1 MPVAAMP
8 TDWILWSGTVGLE
21 SPVPPRIDAAVS
33 NGFRRLSVSPLDVAR
48 ADADGTAPAE
58 LGAMI
63 RDAGLEIV
71 LDPVMN
77 WYPGDGGGQSRFAS
91 FSAEDSLRMCQQVGI
106 VSLTAI
112 GPRQAAGDA
121 GAVADFTESFAALC
135 DRAADLG
142 VQVHLEFMPM
152 SAIADI
158 AAAWAIVRDA
168 DRANGGIVLDTWHF
182 FRGNPDFDLLSTIP
196 GERIFA
202 VQLDDALPTVRGTLR
217 EDTQRRLLPGEGS
230 FDLTRVVR
238 ALAAIGGL
246 NWVGP
251 EVLHPDLAAMPP
263 REAAALAGDLTRAV
277 VRDALA
283 DGAG

>member
-1 MPVAAMP
+1 MRPI
-8 TDWILWSGTVGLE
+8 DWILWSGTVGLE
-21 SPVPPRIDAAVS
+21 SPVPPRIDAAVA
-33 NGFRRLSVSPLDVAR
+33 NGFGRLSVSPLDVAR
-48 ADADGTAPAE
+48 ADADGTAPGE
-58 LGAMI
+58 LGALI
-63 RDAGLEIV
+63 RGAGLEIV

-77 WYPGDGGGQSRFAS
+77 WYPDGGGPGQSRFAS
-91 FSAEDSLRMCQQVGI
+91 FSVDDSLRMCEQLGI

-112 GPRQAAGDA
+112 GPRQAPEDGT
-121 GAVADFTESFAALC
+121 DFTEPFAALC

-152 SAIADI
+152 SAIPDLAT
-158 AAAWAIVRDA
+158 AWDVVRGA
-168 DRANGGIVLDTWHF
+168 DRDNGGIVFDTWHF
-182 FRGNPDFDLLSTIP
+182 FRGVPDFDLLSTIP

-202 VQLDDALPTVRGTLR
+202 VQLDDALPSVRGSLR

-251 EVLHPDLAAMPP
+251 EVLHPDLAAMPA
-263 REAAALAGDLTRAV
+263 RDAAALAGELTRRV
-277 VRDALA
+277 VHDALA
-283 DGAG
+283 DPA